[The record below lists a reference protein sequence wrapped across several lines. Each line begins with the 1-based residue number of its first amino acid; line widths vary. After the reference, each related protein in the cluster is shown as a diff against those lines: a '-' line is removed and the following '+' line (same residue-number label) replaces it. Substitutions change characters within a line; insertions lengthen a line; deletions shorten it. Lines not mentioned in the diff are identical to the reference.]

1 MNTWIKDY
9 GKRLA
14 LAIFILAAGCAYS
27 CGWRQESW
35 QFSQVQGTQEDPEG
49 VQAGEE
55 GGAPGGHSGVP
66 DSSGV
71 DGLRPEPDAQREMP
85 PCYVH
90 VCGEVKRP
98 GVYELKEG
106 QRVYE
111 AVHLAGG
118 FTDQAAESYLNL
130 AQPVEDGMK
139 LEVPNRDQ
147 APEPEWPKP
156 GESPKTQAKV
166 NLNKASKEE
175 LMALRGIGEAKAEDI
190 IRYREE
196 QGGFNCIEDIM
207 NISGIKDA
215 AFQKI
220 KEEITV

>member
-1 MNTWIKDY
+1 MENGLHWP
-9 GKRLA
+9 
-14 LAIFILAAGCAYS
+14 YS
-27 CGWRQESW
+27 SW
-35 QFSQVQGTQEDPEG
+35 QQDAHIAADGG
-49 VQAGEE
+49 RKAGSFLRFR
-55 GGAPGGHSGVP
+55 GHKRIRKGRKPGKKAG
-66 DSSGV
+66 
-71 DGLRPEPDAQREMP
+71 
-85 PCYVH
+85 YVH